1 MKKSSLPS
9 TITFAV
15 RESLYGRKGWMLM
28 PHAAAGQS
36 VGPGVT
42 TNLIYFVFCKG
53 MPKFGIW
60 LWLLSGYESIKMWKA
75 KQLNNRVG
83 DHTCLASDMR
93 QIHQKDLEKIY
104 DQLNSM
110 ELQGEEIPETI
121 TVKLSHRW
129 PPPCWSLKISTN
141 PINCN
146 RTCPYIPAEYFIPM
160 FLFG

>member
-1 MKKSSLPS
+1 MAASKRKGMAKNQHINKIEQQVLNRKKIPDMKKSSLPT

-36 VGPGVT
+36 VGP
-42 TNLIYFVFCKG
+42 
-53 MPKFGIW
+53 
-60 LWLLSGYESIKMWKA
+60 
-75 KQLNNRVG
+75 
-83 DHTCLASDMR
+83 DMR

-121 TVKLSHRW
+121 TIKLSHR
-129 PPPCWSLKISTN
+129 
-141 PINCN
+141 
-146 RTCPYIPAEYFIPM
+146 
-160 FLFG
+160 

>member
-1 MKKSSLPS
+1 MGKNQHINKIEQQVLNRKKIPDMKKSSLPS

-36 VGPGVT
+36 VGP
-42 TNLIYFVFCKG
+42 
-53 MPKFGIW
+53 
-60 LWLLSGYESIKMWKA
+60 
-75 KQLNNRVG
+75 
-83 DHTCLASDMR
+83 DMR

-121 TVKLSHRW
+121 TVKLSHR
-129 PPPCWSLKISTN
+129 
-141 PINCN
+141 
-146 RTCPYIPAEYFIPM
+146 
-160 FLFG
+160 